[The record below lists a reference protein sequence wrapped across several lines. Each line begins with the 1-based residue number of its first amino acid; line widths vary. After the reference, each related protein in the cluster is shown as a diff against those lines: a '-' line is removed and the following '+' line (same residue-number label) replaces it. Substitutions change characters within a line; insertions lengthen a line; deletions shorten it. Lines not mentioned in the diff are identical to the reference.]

1 MPHVD
6 HQMSLRT
13 TWVDHGTSP
22 FARPVAAI
30 TEFVQSLPARAGAAV
45 TGWSTRRQPHLDP
58 EARLQEQRYA
68 GAADPAQL
76 EGMQRAF
83 ERSEGDSFRNWDAR

>member
-1 MPHVD
+1 MPHVN
-6 HQMSLRT
+6 HQLSLRN

-30 TEFVQSLPARAGAAV
+30 TAFVQALPTRAGAAV
-45 TGWSTRRQPHLDP
+45 SGWSTRRHVRPDG
-58 EARLQEQRYA
+58 EARLQEERYA
-68 GAADPAQL
+68 GAADTAQL

-83 ERSEGDSFRNWDAR
+83 DRSEGDSFRNWDTR

>member
-6 HQMSLRT
+6 QLSLRN

-22 FARPVAAI
+22 FAGPVAAI
-30 TEFVQSLPARAGAAV
+30 THFVQSLPTRAGAAV
-45 TGWSTRRQPHLDP
+45 TGWNGRRHTRSDP
-58 EARLQEQRYA
+58 EARLQEERFA
-68 GAADPAQL
+68 GAADPGQL

-83 ERSEGDSFRNWDAR
+83 DRSEGDSFRHWEAR

>member
-6 HQMSLRT
+6 QLSLRN

-22 FARPVAAI
+22 FAAPVAAI
-30 TEFVQSLPARAGAAV
+30 THFVQSLPTRAGAAV
-45 TGWSTRRQPHLDP
+45 TGWNTRRHTRPDR
-58 EARLQEQRYA
+58 EARQEDERYA

-83 ERSEGDSFRNWDAR
+83 DRSEGDSFRNWEAR

>member
-6 HQMSLRT
+6 QQLSSRNA
-13 TWVDHGTSP
+13 WVEQGTSP

-30 TEFVQSLPARAGAAV
+30 TEFVQSLPTRAGAAV
-45 TGWSTRRQPHLDP
+45 TGWSTRRPPPLDR

-68 GAADPAQL
+68 GAVDPAQL
-76 EGMQRAF
+76 EGMQRAYD
-83 ERSEGDSFRNWDAR
+83 RSEGDSFRNWESR

>member
-6 HQMSLRT
+6 HQMSLRN
-13 TWVDHGTSP
+13 TWVDHGLSP

-30 TEFVQSLPARAGAAV
+30 THFVQSLPTRAGAAV
-45 TGWSTRRQPHLDP
+45 TGWSTRRHPRPDGD
-58 EARLQEQRYA
+58 ARLQEERYA
-68 GAADPAQL
+68 GATDSAEL

-83 ERSEGDSFRNWDAR
+83 DRREGDSFRHWEAR